1 MSTERPH
8 ISEKVKF
15 WEEQD
20 RINTALIPRV
30 LKQHEL
36 FTSHIEG
43 HQDSNMIISAMEARM
58 NTTMKTTQRRFML
71 ISGASLCISILAL
84 AAAVTL

>member
-1 MSTERPH
+1 MSTDRPH
-8 ISEKVKF
+8 ISDKVKF

-43 HQDSNMIISAMEARM
+43 HEDTNLIISAMEARM
-58 NTTMKTTQRRFML
+58 VSTMKVTQRRFML
-71 ISGASLCISILAL
+71 VSATCMCISIIAL
-84 AAAVTL
+84 AAAVSL